1 MFVGKIMPC
10 INKNWNDEA
19 TKISSLLSHIT
30 TSSDEALAIMSIKK
44 KVDSWMTMLHK
55 EDDCCDVEISE
66 TKPTNKHVRD
76 KWKDK
81 EIGLFYKKQLEI
93 KKSQQIKDTG
103 EDWDLGYQN
112 YLVGM
117 VKKI

>member
-10 INKNWNDEA
+10 INKNWNNEA

-30 TSSDEALAIMSIKK
+30 TSSDEALAIMSIEK
-44 KVDSWMTMLHK
+44 KVYSWMTMLHK

-81 EIGLFYKKQLEI
+81 EIALFYKKQLEI
-93 KKSQQIKDTG
+93 KKS
-103 EDWDLGYQN
+103 
-112 YLVGM
+112 
-117 VKKI
+117 